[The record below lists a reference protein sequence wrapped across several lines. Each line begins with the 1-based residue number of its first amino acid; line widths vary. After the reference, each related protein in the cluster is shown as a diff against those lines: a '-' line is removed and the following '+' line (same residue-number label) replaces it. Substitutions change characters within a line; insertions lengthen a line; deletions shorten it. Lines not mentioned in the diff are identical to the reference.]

1 MFWNLHDMILFDFS
15 KNLQKV
21 SLVDT
26 LLNLGLSYIMKQ
38 NIYDVVNNSQ
48 NQMESKILNM
58 IFRNILIIDFWDY
71 FWKNLEKNMIIMIR
85 WDTDSYGI
93 SMISFSWLKSERYP
107 KSHNKSKI

>member
-1 MFWNLHDMILFDFS
+1 MILFDFS

-26 LLNLGLSYIMKQ
+26 LLSLGLSYILKQ
-38 NIYDVVNNSQ
+38 NIYDVVNHSQ

-71 FWKNLEKNMIIMIR
+71 F
-85 WDTDSYGI
+85 
-93 SMISFSWLKSERYP
+93 
-107 KSHNKSKI
+107 